1 MDVTGS
7 MLQLNNSD
15 GKMEA
20 YEARPKDSESYPG
33 IVVLM
38 EAFGLNEP
46 YQKSD

>member
-7 MLQLNNSD
+7 MLQLNISD

-20 YEARPKDSESYPG
+20 TRHVRRTVALILES
-33 IVVLM
+33 VVDGS
-38 EAFGLNEP
+38 FWPQRP